1 MKTSD
6 KEFNKLL
13 KKYSAK
19 KLIDMHIMSEINLTS
34 KQLDK
39 VIKLKNGEV
48 YGKRSIWVFMP
59 KPSWER

>member
-13 KKYSAK
+13 KKYDPK
-19 KLIDMHIMSEINLTS
+19 KLINMHIMSEINLIS

-39 VIKLKNGEV
+39 IIKLKNGEI
-48 YGKRSIWVFMP
+48 YGKRSI
-59 KPSWER
+59 